1 MSESERKA
9 LLSIVEFLED
19 FASPFDV
26 SDHGWAL
33 LAEARDLLSTQ
44 PLPASV
50 SNANL
55 ITCEPEVSEI
65 FETVTVCQFW

>member
-44 PLPASV
+44 P
-50 SNANL
+50 SN
-55 ITCEPEVSEI
+55 V
-65 FETVTVCQFW
+65 FEFPRAPGPWGDGGAA